1 MPKTFMPSFNDIEA
15 LKIHQLKGLQW
26 TVAHAYQGSGF
37 YRQKLEK
44 SGVQPDGIKSLDDI
58 QKLPFTT
65 ADDLR
70 EDYPFHCLQ
79 FPNHRWSEYMRHPVP
94 PENAKFCHIRRKIS
108 TIGLIFSPGAM
119 KWLALQRKTGCKSQ
133 SGTAFGQ
140 PVPAFNWD
148 AKGSVPWRFR
158 SVQVM
163 WTCSVNFWWT
173 CSLP

>member
-70 EDYPFHCLQ
+70 EDYPFPLQ
-79 FPNHRWSEYMRHPVP
+79 
-94 PENAKFCHIRRKIS
+94 IS